1 MPRPL
6 SQPFLLKLFST
17 DTDDLGILFA
27 KQCVQAKL
35 PSAYVAKAIGVSR
48 LTVHNWFRGKR
59 MRAKYVPIVQ
69 AFMKLV
75 SEDTEKGLLPV
86 KDAYGARLYI
96 DTMIGLEPEETTKS
110 PQDSARHN
118 IS

>member
-6 SQPFLLKLFST
+6 SQSFLLNLYGT
-17 DTDDLGILFA
+17 DTDELGILFA

-48 LTVHNWFRGKR
+48 LTIHNWFRGKR
-59 MRAKYVPIVQ
+59 MRDKYIPIVQ

-96 DTMIGLEPEETTKS
+96 DNMIGVETETTTNS
-110 PQDSARHN
+110 